1 MIRARHGGGSRFDIS
16 PVAPDISDMSNT
28 TETRLPAAVENFI
41 LRWGDMGTHWGV
53 NRSIA
58 QIHALLYLSED
69 ALTAEEIS
77 NQLGIARSN
86 VSNSLRELVVW
97 KLVRRVSVR
106 GDRRDYFEAE
116 TDLWEIVTRIAEG
129 RKAREIDPVRLAL
142 KECIAQAEADPEV
155 SGVAMTRLADM
166 MAFMDT
172 MNNWYSQMLTLPK
185 SSLVALIS
193 MGSRVVRALRPGSR
207 MERTER

>member
-1 MIRARHGGGSRFDIS
+1 
-16 PVAPDISDMSNT
+16 MSKD
-28 TETRLPAAVENFI
+28 TETRLPSAVENFI
-41 LRWGDMGTHWGV
+41 LRWGEMGTHWGI

-58 QIHALLYLSED
+58 QIHALLYVSEH
-69 ALTAEEIS
+69 ALTAEQIS
-77 NQLGIARSN
+77 NRLGIARSN

-129 RKAREIDPVRLAL
+129 RKAREVDPVRLAL
-142 KECIAQAEADPEV
+142 KECIEEAEADPEV

-166 MAFMDT
+166 MAFIDT
-172 MNNWYSQMLTLPK
+172 MNNWYTQMLTLPK
-185 SSLVALIS
+185 SSLIALIS
-193 MGSRVVRALRPGSR
+193 MGSRVVRALRPGSS
-207 MERTER
+207 MTRTER

>member
-1 MIRARHGGGSRFDIS
+1 
-16 PVAPDISDMSNT
+16 MSKT
-28 TETRLPAAVENFI
+28 TETTLPAAVENFI
-41 LRWGDMGTHWGV
+41 LRWGDMGTHWGI

-58 QIHALLYLSED
+58 QIHALLYLSEH
-69 ALTAEEIS
+69 ALTAEQIS
-77 NQLGIARSN
+77 SQLGIARSN

-142 KECIAQAEADPEV
+142 KECIAEAEADPEV

-166 MAFMDT
+166 MAFIDT
-172 MNNWYSQMLTLPK
+172 MNHWYTQILTLPK

-193 MGSRVVRALRPGSR
+193 MGARVVRALRPGSR
-207 MERTER
+207 MERTEK